1 MTDIVRF
8 DKVGGIGVVTIDNPP
23 VNALSQ
29 AVRAG
34 IQAKIK
40 LAEADADVAGIVIA
54 CAGRTFIAG
63 ADITEFGKPPL
74 DPSLPSVLRDI
85 MACKKIVV
93 AALHGT
99 ALGGGFEVALACHY
113 RCASPLAKV
122 GLPEVT
128 LGILPGAGGTQRL
141 PRLIGP
147 EAALDMIVSGKPV
160 GAHQAARLGA
170 IDHIIDGD
178 DLLAGAIAFTAQL
191 IAGGAKRRRVDDI
204 NIERSALP
212 ENFFADYRKKVARE
226 KRGFF
231 APLKCIDA
239 VEAAVS
245 LPIDAGLRYERE
257 LFMQCIATTESK
269 AQRYAFF
276 AERQAAAIP
285 DIPKDTPVRP
295 LKKVGV
301 AGAGTMGGGIAM
313 NFANVGIPVTI
324 IDMKQEA
331 LDRGLGII
339 ADNYQATVRKGR
351 LSQEDAEK
359 RIGLIKGSLDYAD
372 LADVDL
378 VIEAVFEN
386 LDVKKQ
392 VFAKLDAA
400 CKPGAILA
408 SNTSTLDV
416 DDIASVTKRPQDVIG
431 LHFFS
436 PANVMK
442 LLEVVRGAVTAKDVV
457 ATTVQMARMIG
468 KVGVLSRVCYGFIGN
483 RMLEGYAREACYMLL
498 EGASPQQIDKAIYDF
513 GFAMGPFAMFDL
525 AGVDVS
531 YLVRQERRKAGQLPD
546 DPLYYLIADKVAE
559 MGRYGQKTG
568 RGFYV
573 YEPGRRTPL
582 PDAEIE
588 RMIRDEAARHGVPQK
603 TFTDAEIVAR
613 CIYPLINEGAL
624 ILEEGIAIRPG
635 DIDTVWLNGYG
646 FPVYRGGPMFYADTI
661 GLKTVYDQ
669 LLAYESEYG
678 ALHWKPAPLLARLVA
693 EGKNFGQLKA

>member
-1 MTDIVRF
+1 MTEVVRF

-34 IQAKIK
+34 ILTNIK
-40 LAEADADVAGIVIA
+40 LAEADADVAAIVVA

-74 DPSLPSVLRDI
+74 DPSLPAVLGQI
-85 MACKKIVV
+85 VACTKIVV

-113 RCASPLAKV
+113 RCAVPTAKV

-147 EAALDMIVSGKPV
+147 EAALDMIVSGKPI
-160 GAHQAARLGA
+160 GAVQAARLGA
-170 IDHIIDGD
+170 IDHLVETG
-178 DLLAGAIAFTAQL
+178 DLLAGAVAYAEQL
-191 IAGGAKRRRVDDI
+191 VARGAKPRRVDDI
-204 NIERSALP
+204 NIEKSSIP
-212 ENFFADYRKKVARE
+212 ENFFAEYRKKVVKE

-231 APLKCIDA
+231 APPKCIDA
-239 VEAAVS
+239 VEAAVN
-245 LPIDAGLRYERE
+245 LPIDAGLAYERE
-257 LFMQCIATTESK
+257 LFMQCVATTESK
-269 AQRYAFF
+269 AQRHVFF
-276 AERQAAAIP
+276 AERQAANIP
-285 DIPKDTPVRP
+285 DIPKDTPIRP

-301 AGAGTMGGGIAM
+301 VGAGTMGGGIAM
-313 NFANVGIPVTI
+313 NFANIGVPVTI
-324 IDMKQEA
+324 IEMKQEA
-331 LDRGLGII
+331 LDRGLGVI
-339 ADNYQATVRKGR
+339 AANYQATVQKGR
-351 LSQEDAEK
+351 LSPEEAEK
-359 RIGLIKGSLDYAD
+359 RIGLIKGSLDDAD
-372 LADVDL
+372 LGDADL

-392 VFAKLDAA
+392 VFARLDAV

-416 DDIASVTKRPQDVIG
+416 DDIARATKRPQDVIG

-436 PANVMK
+436 PANVMR
-442 LLEVVRGAVTAKDVV
+442 LLEVVRGAATAKDVI
-457 ATTVQMARMIG
+457 ATTMQMAKMIG
-468 KVGVLSRVCYGFIGN
+468 KIGVLSRVCYGFIGN
-483 RMLEGYAREACYMLL
+483 RMLEGYAREACHMLL
-498 EGASPQQIDKAIYDF
+498 EGATPQQIDKAIYDF

-525 AGVDVS
+525 AGVDVG

-546 DPLYYLIADKVAE
+546 DPLYYLIADKIAE
-559 MGRYGQKTG
+559 MGRYGQKTAK
-568 RGFYV
+568 GFYR
-573 YEPGRRTPL
+573 YEPGNRSPL
-582 PDAEIE
+582 PDVEIE
-588 RMIRDEAARHGVPQK
+588 KLIRDEAARYGIAQK
-603 TFTDAEIVAR
+603 TFTDADIVAR

-661 GLKTVYDQ
+661 GLKTVYNQ
-669 LLAYESEYG
+669 ILAYQAAYG
-678 ALHWKPAPLLARLVA
+678 ALHWKPAPLLAKLA
-693 EGKNFGQLKA
+693 ADGKTFAQMKA